1 MNNLIKKDNDLSIFD
16 DFFDDFF
23 VPRPMRQM
31 SQCMKTDIKEVENGY
46 ELVVDVPGFDKND
59 IKISL
64 DKGYLTIEAKAEEEK
79 DDKDKKGHFI
89 RRERFLGS
97 AARSFYVGDD
107 IAEKDIK
114 ASYDKGILTLTIPKE
129 GTLVKEKKYIAI
141 E

>member
-1 MNNLIKKDNDLSIFD
+1 MNSLIKRNGNLSIFD

-23 VPRPMRQM
+23 VRPLQRNSQNCMR
-31 SQCMKTDIKEVENGY
+31 TDIKEVDEGY
-46 ELVVDVPGFDKND
+46 ELDIDVPGYGKED

-64 DKGYLTIEAKAEEEK
+64 EKGYLTVEAKREAENEEK
-79 DDKDKKGHFI
+79 NGHFI

-97 AARSFYVGDD
+97 AARSFYVGED

-114 ASYDKGILTLTIPKE
+114 ANYDKGIVTLFIPKQ
-129 GTLVKEKKYIAI
+129 GTNVKEKKYIEI

>member
-1 MNNLIKKDNDLSIFD
+1 MMNSLIKRRNDLSIFD
-16 DFFDDFF
+16 DLFDGFFNRNGM
-23 VPRPMRQM
+23 PTSQGCMR
-31 SQCMKTDIKEVENGY
+31 TDIKEVEKGY
-46 ELVVDVPGFDKND
+46 ELDIDVPGYGKDD

-64 DKGYLTIEAKAEEEK
+64 DKGYLTVEAKIEEADETQN
-79 DDKDKKGHFI
+79 GHFI

-114 ASYDKGILTLTIPKE
+114 AAYDKGILKLFVPKE
-129 GTLVKEKKYIAI
+129 GTNVKAKKYISI

>member
-1 MNNLIKKDNDLSIFD
+1 MMNSIIKRNNDLSILDDLFD
-16 DFFDDFF
+16 DFFT
-23 VPRPMRQM
+23 RPIQRNGANCMR
-31 SQCMKTDIKEVENGY
+31 TDIKEVEDGY
-46 ELVVDVPGFDKND
+46 QLDIDVPGYGKED

-64 DKGYLTIEAKAEEEK
+64 EKGYLTVEAKHDDEKEEK
-79 DDKDKKGHFI
+79 NGHFI

-114 ASYDKGILTLTIPKE
+114 AGYDKGILTLSIPKQ
-129 GTLVKEKKYIAI
+129 GTNVKAKKYIEI

>member
-1 MNNLIKKDNDLSIFD
+1 MNSLIKRNDGLSILD

-23 VPRPMRQM
+23 TRPGFRQQG
-31 SQCMKTDIKEVENGY
+31 QCMRTDIKEVQDGY
-46 ELVVDVPGFDKND
+46 ELDIDVPGYGKED

-64 DKGYLTIEAKAEEEK
+64 DKGYLTVEAKQEEEK
-79 DDKDKKGHFI
+79 EEKESHFI

-114 ASYDKGILTLTIPKE
+114 ANYDKGILKLFIPKK
-129 GTLVKEKKYIAI
+129 GTNVKQKKYIEI

>member
-1 MNNLIKKDNDLSIFD
+1 MNSLIKRDEGLSILD

-23 VPRPMRQM
+23 TRPIFRTQP
-31 SQCMKTDIKEVENGY
+31 QCMRTDIKEVDKGY
-46 ELVVDVPGFDKND
+46 ELDIDVPGYGKED

-64 DKGYLTIEAKAEEEK
+64 DKGYLTVVAKHDEEK
-79 DDKDKKGHFI
+79 EDKDDHFI

-97 AARSFYVGDD
+97 AARSFYVGEE

-114 ASYDKGILTLTIPKE
+114 ANYEKGILKLFIPKK
-129 GTLVKEKKYIAI
+129 GTNVKEKKYIAI

>member
-1 MNNLIKKDNDLSIFD
+1 MNSLIKRNGNLSIFD

-23 VPRPMRQM
+23 ARPLQRNSQNCMR
-31 SQCMKTDIKEVENGY
+31 TDIKEVDEGY
-46 ELVVDVPGFDKND
+46 ELDIDVPGYGKED

-64 DKGYLTIEAKAEEEK
+64 EKGYLTVEAKREAENEEK
-79 DDKDKKGHFI
+79 NGHFI

-97 AARSFYVGDD
+97 AARSFYVGED

-114 ASYDKGILTLTIPKE
+114 ANYDKGIVTLFIPKQ
-129 GTLVKEKKYIAI
+129 GTNVKEKKYIEI